1 MGATFIFAQWI
12 LALLPINL
20 WPPSHQRQMSVVVK
34 VLCQWTTQGWY
45 TTQPQDHV
53 VIEDRCVNGNPAIL
67 LQSAWIAKWE
77 LDFGR
82 IAKYKNMQLL
92 LFWLC
97 INHYWSNH
105 VWTQISP
112 SIAALPCSAL
122 VLHPQTQS
130 ACNPHW
136 LCENPLD
143 CVGLRNPSQSWL
155 WWIAP
160 QFGGLPRDFTG
171 LDAHNRL
178 SNPKNRI
185 AIH

>member
-1 MGATFIFAQWI
+1 MGMANSTGAMCVCLHQPKVNHDTLVMVGTGPNGWSWLEPGRICIIFYTDKRLQKLI
-12 LALLPINL
+12 CL
-20 WPPSHQRQMSVVVK
+20 WGGGGGFYERVWQ
-34 VLCQWTTQGWY
+34 T
-45 TTQPQDHV
+45 
-53 VIEDRCVNGNPAIL
+53 
-67 LQSAWIAKWE
+67 WE
-77 LDFGR
+77 LH
-82 IAKYKNMQLL
+82 KNMWFL

-97 INHYWSNH
+97 TDLNGSIH

-112 SIAALPCSAL
+112 SIVALPCSAL

-130 ACNPHW
+130 ARNPHW

-178 SNPKNRI
+178 SNPKHCI

>member
-1 MGATFIFAQWI
+1 
-12 LALLPINL
+12 
-20 WPPSHQRQMSVVVK
+20 
-34 VLCQWTTQGWY
+34 
-45 TTQPQDHV
+45 
-53 VIEDRCVNGNPAIL
+53 
-67 LQSAWIAKWE
+67 
-77 LDFGR
+77 
-82 IAKYKNMQLL
+82 MQLL

-97 INHYWSNH
+97 INHYWTNH

-112 SIAALPCSAL
+112 SIAILPCSAL
-122 VLHPQTQS
+122 VLQPQTQS
-130 ACNPHW
+130 ACNRHW

-178 SNPKNRI
+178 SNPKNCI
-185 AIH
+185 AIHSIRSQSKSWDYVKAGGLRGFWGQNLTNFLKFFSTFWAIMGTFDIWDTDYNTDNWEPGFMTIFVILQLIVTLDSILNSCDVWTDIT